1 MKWENSWNLG
11 CLSLSDG
18 PLAVGKRAQ
27 DCYQWVLMMAAH
39 ATVDPGDLWHVAVA
53 PGDTKI
59 LSLEQLDDLFRLDII
74 DASTRI
80 WQPGMNDWL
89 PLSVVAGLDAPAPP
103 PPPSARRPV
112 APPPPPAPQRTAL
125 HAVPSAP
132 PPAPQRN
139 TAYAQTVP
147 VANAWPPMSTPSPS
161 FAPASPSFAPAP
173 IESFRPMVLS
183 GRAMSPP
190 KSGGAAGRFVLVL
203 ALLAGTAV
211 SLYRNGVVRQA
222 ALSAGQEAKY
232 LQLETALGGPG
243 FGTPRAIQVLSATS
257 LNEASMSALSAT
269 SSSKSTHTSSNDS
282 TSKPSTSDAAAPST
296 ATREP
301 PEPAAAAPAEPVKPA
316 VTTASLTTSTLTS
329 TVAKSSTEPRRSA
342 VRAEPRP
349 AAARPASR
357 SSDSGPASK
366 GLGFKGSSN
375 SYDPL
380 NGKL

>member
-1 MKWENSWNLG
+1 
-11 CLSLSDG
+11 
-18 PLAVGKRAQ
+18 
-27 DCYQWVLMMAAH
+27 MMAAH

-53 PGDTKI
+53 PGDTKV

-103 PPPSARRPV
+103 PPSARRPV
-112 APPPPPAPQRTAL
+112 APPPPAPQRTAL

-132 PPAPQRN
+132 PTAPQRN
-139 TAYAQTVP
+139 TAYAQTAP

-161 FAPASPSFAPAP
+161 FTPASPSFAPAP
-173 IESFRPMVLS
+173 IESVRPMVLS

-190 KSGGAAGRFVLVL
+190 KSGGTAGRFVLVL

-243 FGTPRAIQVLSATS
+243 FGTPRAIQVLSASS

-269 SSSKSTHTSSNDS
+269 SASNSTHTS
-282 TSKPSTSDAAAPST
+282 TSKPSTTDAAPST
-296 ATREP
+296 ATRA
-301 PEPAAAAPAEPVKPA
+301 PEPAAAAPAEPVKQA

-342 VRAEPRP
+342 ARAEPRP
-349 AAARPASR
+349 AAAARPASR

-375 SYDPL
+375 TYDPL